1 MGCGASADNDNILG
15 RESRSRATS
24 YVPSSMLHEGSVA
37 AAGCAA
43 SCSPAASSLGGDST
57 ATKSTDGEQLRRAKA
72 AASRMIDTPEE
83 ATTRKALKVAEPE
96 PRLFSPH
103 SVSLAAAIVI
113 VVTDDETK
121 AESSNRGSIAAA
133 SEGNPLSPPRRAPL
147 TADSLKELQRVLEEQ
162 DHAPR

>member
-37 AAGCAA
+37 AAACTA

-72 AASRMIDTPEE
+72 AASRMIDAPPEE
-83 ATTRKALKVAEPE
+83 ATTRKALKMPE

-103 SVSLAAAIVI
+103 SVSLAATIVI

-121 AESSNRGSIAAA
+121 AESSNRSSTAAA
-133 SEGNPLSPPRRAPL
+133 SESNPLSPPRRAPL

>member
-1 MGCGASADNDNILG
+1 MGCGASADNDNSLR

-24 YVPSSMLHEGSVA
+24 YVPLPMLHGSV

-72 AASRMIDTPEE
+72 AASRMIDAPEE
-83 ATTRKALKVAEPE
+83 ATTALKMPEPE
-96 PRLFSPH
+96 PRLFS
-103 SVSLAAAIVI
+103 
-113 VVTDDETK
+113 T
-121 AESSNRGSIAAA
+121 AESSNRSYLTAAA

-147 TADSLKELQRVLEEQ
+147 TANSLKELQRVLEEQ